1 MKKILITM
9 GDPSGV
15 GGEIA
20 VKALESPRLH
30 ENCIPILVGDL
41 DVLQDS
47 MRICGCEKEIKVLEC
62 IEEAEQDPQTIHLI
76 NLDIVHKG
84 EWEYKKV
91 CKISGE
97 AAFQY
102 IVKAIQLA
110 MEKKAQAVV
119 TCPINKEAINLAG
132 HHYSGHTE
140 IFADYTNTESYGM
153 LLTSSHLRVIHVTTH
168 VSMRD
173 ACDIIRLHPERVEA
187 TIALAQEA
195 MHQLGIEH
203 PRIAVAGLNPH
214 SSENGLFGDE
224 EQVSISKAIE
234 SQKAKGIQV
243 EGPIPPDSVFV
254 KAYAGAYDVVVAMY
268 HDQGHIPLK
277 LSGFKMDAETGKFT
291 MMSGVNT
298 TIGLPIIRTSVDHG
312 TAFDRAGDGRANE
325 NSLIEAVEMANQM
338 ANVRFGTD
346 AG

>member
-1 MKKILITM
+1 M

-20 VKALESPRLH
+20 VKALESPKLH
-30 ENCIPILVGDL
+30 ENCIPVLVGDL
-41 DVLQDS
+41 DVLKDS
-47 MRICGCEKEIKVLEC
+47 MRICGCEKTIKV
-62 IEEAEQDPQTIHLI
+62 IEDPEDADADENIINLI
-76 NLDIVHKG
+76 NLDIVHDG

-91 CKISGE
+91 CRISGE
-97 AAFQY
+97 ASFQY
-102 IVKAIQLA
+102 IVKAISLA

-119 TCPINKEAINLAG
+119 TCPINKEAVNLAG

-140 IFADYTNTESYGM
+140 IFAEYTNTPSYGM
-153 LLTSSHLRVIHVTTH
+153 LLASSTLKVIHVTTH
-168 VSMRD
+168 VSMRN
-173 ACDIIRLHPERVEA
+173 ACDIIRKHPERVEA
-187 TIALAQEA
+187 TIRLAQEA
-195 MHQLGIEH
+195 MRQLGIEN

-224 EQVSISKAIE
+224 EEVSISKAI
-234 SQKAKGIQV
+234 AKVQA
-243 EGPIPPDSVFV
+243 EGVNVDGPVPPDSVFV
-254 KAYAGAYDVVVAMY
+254 KAVAGAYDVVVAMY

-277 LSGFKMDAETGKFT
+277 LSGFKMDAATGKFT
-291 MMSGVNT
+291 SMSGVNT

-338 ANVRFGTD
+338 ARVRFGS
-346 AG
+346 